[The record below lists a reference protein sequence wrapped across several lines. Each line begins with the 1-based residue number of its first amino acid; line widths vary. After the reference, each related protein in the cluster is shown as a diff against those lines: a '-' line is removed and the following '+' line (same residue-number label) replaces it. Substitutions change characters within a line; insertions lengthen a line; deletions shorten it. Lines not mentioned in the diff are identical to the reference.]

1 MTRRHK
7 YGAIATTTPDGIK
20 HPSKRQAKRWEEL
33 KLLERA
39 GEIVN
44 LKREVPFKLEI
55 NGELICTYRAD
66 HTYDWKHGGGSV
78 VEDSKSTAT
87 TTPVF
92 KLKAKL
98 MKAILGIEIRCV

>member
-1 MTRRHK
+1 MTRRPK
-7 YGAIATTTPDGIK
+7 YGAVPTTTPDGIR

-44 LKREVPFKLEI
+44 LKREVPFKLEV

-66 HTYDWKHGGGSV
+66 HVYDWKHGGGSV
-78 VEDSKSTAT
+78 VEDSKGMRTD
-87 TTPVF
+87 VF
-92 KLKAKL
+92 RLKAKL
-98 MKAILGIEIRCV
+98 MKAVLGIHVKEV